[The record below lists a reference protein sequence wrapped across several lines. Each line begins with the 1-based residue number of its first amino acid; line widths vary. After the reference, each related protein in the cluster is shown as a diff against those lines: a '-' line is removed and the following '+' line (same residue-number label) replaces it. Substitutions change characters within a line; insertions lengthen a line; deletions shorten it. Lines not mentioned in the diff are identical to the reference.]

1 MTALQQLARFVAKA
15 EIAPDE
21 NTVNTVRDA
30 LIDTL
35 GCILAGAS
43 QPVAKQTRATLCAWG
58 RGLAPVLGT
67 DVCLAAPWA
76 AMANAVAGHA
86 LDFDDWEIPG
96 NTHVSGVLFPALLA
110 VAASE
115 PCSGRAILEAYIA
128 GFEVIARVGEAVN
141 YEHYANGWH
150 ATATLGAIGAAA
162 AVARLTGLDRVQ
174 AANAMSIALSQAVG
188 YVCQFGSNA
197 KPLQA
202 GFAAKAGVVAAALAQ
217 NGLSGQPDVL
227 EHPTGFNKLMAHGEA
242 ERFAADFRS
251 AGNPLAL
258 TEYGLVVKPY
268 PTCAYSHRL
277 IDCVLALR
285 PKQTIDP
292 AQIVRITASLPDF
305 HAAIMPFHKPMTR
318 AEALFSL
325 PFCVALA
332 LVDGQVTL
340 ANLEREAW
348 TDATIVDLI
357 AKVTM
362 RIHPPKNPALN
373 YDPDDPDWLEIEMQD
388 GTRYRSEVAFPLGT
402 PQNRMTS
409 EQILNKFL
417 SNAEFGVDYIR
428 LQHPAISA
436 LKQWECAPDINAV
449 IALL

>member
-1 MTALQQLARFVAKA
+1 MTALQQLARFVAEG

-21 NTVNTVRDA
+21 NTVGIARDA

-35 GCILAGAS
+35 GCVLAGTS
-43 QPVAKQTRATLCAWG
+43 QPVAKQTRATLSGWG

-67 DVCLAAPWA
+67 DVCLPAPWA

-110 VAASE
+110 VAAGA
-115 PCSGRAILEAYIA
+115 PCAGRAILEGYIA
-128 GFEVIARVGEAVN
+128 GFEVIARVGKAVN

-150 ATATLGAIGAAA
+150 ATATLGALGAAA
-162 AVARLTGLDRVQ
+162 AVARLRGLDRVQ

-188 YVCQFGSNA
+188 YICQFGSSA

-202 GFAAKAGVVAAALAQ
+202 GFAAKAGVVATALAE
-217 NGLSGQPDVL
+217 NGLAGQPDVL
-227 EHPTGFNKLMAHGEA
+227 EHPTGFNKLMAHGDT
-242 ERFAADFRS
+242 ERFFADFQPPGDR
-251 AGNPLAL
+251 LAL
-258 TEYGLVVKPY
+258 AEYGLVIKPY

-277 IDCVLALR
+277 IDCALALR
-285 PKQTIDP
+285 PQLTVDP
-292 AQIVRITASLPDF
+292 AQIVGITASLPDF
-305 HAAIMPFHKPMTR
+305 HAAIMPFQQPTTR

-340 ANLEREAW
+340 ANLETAPW
-348 TDATIVDLI
+348 TDATIIDLI
-357 AKVTM
+357 AKVTL

-373 YDPDDPDWLEIEMQD
+373 YDPDDPDWLEIDMAN
-388 GTRYRSEVAFPLGT
+388 GTRYRTEVAFPLGT

-417 SNAEFGVDYIR
+417 SNVAFGVDYMAPK
-428 LQHPAISA
+428 HPAISA
-436 LKQWECAPDINAV
+436 LKQWEQAPDINAV